1 MILAKARTLAACVLI
16 FSYAHAA
23 LPAPAQ
29 NIPPAKEN
37 VDRVKQ
43 WNDFVDGL
51 FLVHRNR

>member
-23 LPAPAQ
+23 LPVPAQ